1 MASLAL
7 GDFPR
12 GVVVTSY
19 LDEHQ
24 ERALSR
30 VELKSNLDLYQQIL
44 RDINMYSFG

>member
-1 MASLAL
+1 MPSLSLKSTFFHYTMAL

-24 ERALSR
+24 ERALLSG
-30 VELKSNLDLYQQIL
+30 VELKSNLDLYQ
-44 RDINMYSFG
+44 